1 LRLEESS
8 VKQADIR
15 RERGSQCDLRQAS
28 VHIAASPCL
37 GRDVDSHLLNHE
49 SLITNH
55 RVSNRHKVPIGNRR
69 NSLKTNDRR
78 LFYPSLKR
86 GGLRAPLLA
95 SKSNTISKNERCECK
110 LTGIPKWIEDSCCA
124 LD

>member
-37 GRDVDSHLLNHE
+37 GRDVASHLLNHE
-49 SLITNH
+49 SLITNQ
-55 RVSNRHKVPIGNRR
+55 RVSNRHKVPIRNRR

-86 GGLRAPLLA
+86 GA
-95 SKSNTISKNERCECK
+95 CEPRFWHQNR
-110 LTGIPKWIEDSCCA
+110 IRFPKMNA
-124 LD
+124 VNVN